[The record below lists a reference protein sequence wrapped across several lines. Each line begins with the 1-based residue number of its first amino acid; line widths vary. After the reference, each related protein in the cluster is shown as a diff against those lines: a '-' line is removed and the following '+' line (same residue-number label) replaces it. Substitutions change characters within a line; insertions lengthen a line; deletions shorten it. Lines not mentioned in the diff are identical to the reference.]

1 MRERLLPEQ
10 YIHENRARG
19 NRFLR
24 IVVLAAWFSLTLIIF
39 PIRAVIAIFT
49 EFLPLL
55 LSHWASKQLIQLST
69 NLSSDHTK
77 ERVFHSKAQILSYT
91 IRIILLAFLF
101 TLMRCLHLL
110 GSAITSPI
118 RSYKDACYLFSSSLE
133 FRAAYAVI
141 LSYFTIATVWSP
153 IFLTITG
160 VLFPTTI
167 PFIMPILVIEVIVF
181 HLIIVPA
188 ILKSIYSFLY
198 EFNRIRGEYFEYEK
212 NTVISF
218 NQNIANLRAE
228 INPTIVVYDRIIIN
242 YATAQITKETV
253 TGSHSP
259 ILTLT
264 LYREIADNTHVLKFP
279 LQSRNPAFLTAESEI
294 FNCSTESLCTI
305 DQGLRQTIGEKLFF
319 LAVALGHLKSDNNLI
334 VYILKYVIP
343 NTDQNYLAAVVT
355 RARITAR
362 EKNPLFFQP
371 VLINNNPGRDQTD
384 KVTMVDDNDLLQPLL
399 QSTASPS

>member
-1 MRERLLPEQ
+1 MRERLLQEQ
-10 YIHENRARG
+10 DIDG
-19 NRFLR
+19 NRDQSNRFIR
-24 IVVLAAWFSLTLIIF
+24 ILYLLVLLSLKLIII
-39 PIRAVIAIFT
+39 PIKAIRAIIAIFT
-49 EFLPLL
+49 EFLPLVL
-55 LSHWASKQLIQLST
+55 FQWASKQLIQLSS

-77 ERVFHSKAQILSYT
+77 ERVFHSKAQFLSYT
-91 IRIILLAFLF
+91 IRIILLAFLLP
-101 TLMRCLHLL
+101 LMRCLHLL

-181 HLIIVPA
+181 RLIIVLA
-188 ILKSIYSFLY
+188 ILKSIYSFLR

-228 INPTIVVYDRIIIN
+228 INPTIVVHDRITIN
-242 YATAQITKETV
+242 YATAQIIKETV

-264 LYREIADNTHVLKFP
+264 LYREIADNPHVLKFP
-279 LQSRNPAFLTAESEI
+279 LQSRDQAFLTAESEI
-294 FNCSTESLCTI
+294 FNCTTESLSTI

-343 NTDQNYLAAVVT
+343 NTDQRYLAAVVT

-371 VLINNNPGRDQTD
+371 VLTNNDQGQDQTD
-384 KVTMVDDNDLLQPLL
+384 KVSVVDDNDLFQPLL
-399 QSTASPS
+399 SS